1 MKALYWHVDGI
12 ASKFLPA
19 AAQFNESRDIGE
31 ISMEFSEAPTAQT
44 KDGKGQSK
52 RLKLIDVLIDIKVSV
67 KKIEQQVLLAED
79 GNLYKIETVQDLEDS
94 FAQ

>member
-1 MKALYWHVDGI
+1 
-12 ASKFLPA
+12 
-19 AAQFNESRDIGE
+19 
-31 ISMEFSEAPTAQT
+31 MEFSEAPTAQT
-44 KDGKGQSK
+44 KDKGQSK

-67 KKIEQQVLLAED
+67 KKIEQQILLAED